1 MTLRELHEEL
11 TRLLDDDGPDG
22 ALGDTE
28 VLMTANYGDISN
40 NEECYH
46 IRCVAITTVCTG
58 GDNYQSAYAH
68 QRMGIWRPKDDEEP
82 RTQEE
87 LEAELPEGTVTRIVL
102 GMHNEWDYFNP
113 LSV

>member
-46 IRCVAITTVCTG
+46 IRCVAITVAT
-58 GDNYQSAYAH
+58 
-68 QRMGIWRPKDDEEP
+68 RPSGADEASMI
-82 RTQEE
+82 TH
-87 LEAELPEGTVTRIVL
+87 L
-102 GMHNEWDYFNP
+102 
-113 LSV
+113 